1 MNWKTWLKGLAVVA
15 IGGAATGA
23 AQMAAAGTLNRTTAA
38 TAGIGAL
45 STVLAYLCKSP
56 LGLLQQEAEAEMSR
70 AASAAPVKPDA
81 AVNPAKE

>member
-23 AQMAAAGTLNRTTAA
+23 AQAAAAGALNRTTAA

-56 LGLLQQEAEAEMSR
+56 LVLLQQETEAEMAQTGHPPAPGAR
-70 AASAAPVKPDA
+70 PAASTPQ
-81 AVNPAKE
+81 E

>member
-23 AQMAAAGTLNRTTAA
+23 AQAVAGGTLNRATAA
-38 TAGIGAL
+38 TAGMGAL

-56 LGLLQQEAEAEMSR
+56 LVLFQREAEAEMDQAGNGP
-70 AASAAPVKPDA
+70 AAKSEAAAGA
-81 AVNPAKE
+81 ARE